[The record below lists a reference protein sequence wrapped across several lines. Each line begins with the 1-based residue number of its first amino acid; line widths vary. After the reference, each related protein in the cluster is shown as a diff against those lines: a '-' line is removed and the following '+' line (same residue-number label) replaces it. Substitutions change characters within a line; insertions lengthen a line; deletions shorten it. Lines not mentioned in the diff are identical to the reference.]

1 MRKFNDLIADKLSSL
16 MATMTLFWLL
26 LILDVVGAII
36 DPPSSAQGW
45 LLWGVSILFQSVALP
60 VLAFVSN
67 KQSERTEKVLRETH
81 DVVLEEL
88 AMVKEELALAR
99 EEREDMKKLLKE
111 VHKQTKGGNYIGL

>member
-67 KQSERTEKVLRETH
+67 KQSERTEKVLWETH

-88 AMVKEELALAR
+88 TMVKEELTLAR

-111 VHKQTKGGNYIGL
+111 VHKQAKGDNCIGL